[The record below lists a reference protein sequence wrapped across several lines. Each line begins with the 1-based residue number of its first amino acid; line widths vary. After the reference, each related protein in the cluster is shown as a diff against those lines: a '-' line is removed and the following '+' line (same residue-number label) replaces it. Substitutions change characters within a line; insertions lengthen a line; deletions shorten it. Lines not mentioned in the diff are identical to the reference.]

1 MKAIKNLSIILPI
14 YNGEIFLKDAVQSI
28 LDQSW
33 LPQDF
38 EILLMDD
45 ASNDNSVEVARSLE
59 RLSKAIKLIALEKN
73 GGVAYARNKGVQ
85 EACYEHLAFLDQD
98 DTWHPRKLELQ
109 QWGIKSFMEMD
120 YVLGRQ
126 SFSLYQVDQPPKW
139 LNPIWLEEPQKGWVP
154 GTMVIEKLKFLE
166 VGFFDE
172 QYRYG
177 GDDVDWF
184 VRAHQKQ
191 LRYHMLDDVIL
202 QRKVHASNTS
212 RNTLPGNF
220 ELLKLVKSKL
230 DRSNA

>member
-1 MKAIKNLSIILPI
+1 
-14 YNGEIFLKDAVQSI
+14 
-28 LDQSW
+28 
-33 LPQDF
+33 
-38 EILLMDD
+38 
-45 ASNDNSVEVARSLE
+45 
-59 RLSKAIKLIALEKN
+59 
-73 GGVAYARNKGVQ
+73 
-85 EACYEHLAFLDQD
+85 
-98 DTWHPRKLELQ
+98 
-109 QWGIKSFMEMD
+109 
-120 YVLGRQ
+120 
-126 SFSLYQVDQPPKW
+126 VDQPPKW
-139 LNPIWLEEPQKGWVP
+139 LNPIWLIEPQKGWVP
-154 GTMVIEKLKFLE
+154 GTMIIEKLKFLE